1 MIKIDMHVH
10 TNSSRC
16 SMNFMEML
24 KKTCAKKS
32 IVPIITDHDTMT
44 KVDFGIPGE
53 EISTEKGEFCGMF
66 LTEEIHEKNIFEA
79 VDKVHEQGGLVYLP
93 HPFDWR
99 RKRSLCKFG
108 VLESS
113 EFLKNVDIVEVYNS
127 RCVEQRPNEE
137 AYSFAETNNLLMGVG
152 SDAHFPWEVG
162 NAYLNVEAFDFDNP
176 KEFLK
181 VLEKADRNGFYCK
194 RSHPSNMLVCS
205 KLSKRIKKLI

>member
-1 MIKIDMHVH
+1 MHVH

-79 VDKVHEQGGLVYLP
+79 VDKVHE
-93 HPFDWR
+93 
-99 RKRSLCKFG
+99 S
-108 VLESS
+108 
-113 EFLKNVDIVEVYNS
+113 YNF
-127 RCVEQRPNEE
+127 V
-137 AYSFAETNNLLMGVG
+137 
-152 SDAHFPWEVG
+152 
-162 NAYLNVEAFDFDNP
+162 
-176 KEFLK
+176 
-181 VLEKADRNGFYCK
+181 
-194 RSHPSNMLVCS
+194 
-205 KLSKRIKKLI
+205 